1 MANLTEGDLRRIIRE
16 ETVRMVSGA
25 RPIHEGGGEF
35 TRQLFEQIAK
45 ICDEA
50 LLNKSLGADARVG
63 EKYAGKISA
72 LIQKASLNYDPNDY
86 DFGRPSGSSDRFGTH
101 KPPGLP
107 RRDR

>member
-1 MANLTEGDLRRIIRE
+1 MGISESRIRQIIRE
-16 ETVRMVSGA
+16 ETERMTSGA

-50 LLNKSLGADARVG
+50 LLNKSLGADARIG
-63 EKYAGKISA
+63 EKYVGKISA
-72 LIQKASLNYDPNDY
+72 LIHKASLNYDPNDY
-86 DFGRPSGSSDRFGTH
+86 DFGRPSGSSDRFGAP
-101 KPPGLP
+101 KSPGLP

>member
-1 MANLTEGDLRRIIRE
+1 MGISESRIRQIIRE
-16 ETVRMVSGA
+16 ETERMTSGA

-86 DFGRPSGSSDRFGTH
+86 DFGRLSGSSDRFGIH
-101 KPPGLP
+101 KSPGLP

>member
-1 MANLTEGDLRRIIRE
+1 MSISESMIRQIIRE

-35 TRQLFEQIAK
+35 TRQLFEQIAA

-50 LLNKSLGADARVG
+50 LLNKSLGVDARIG
-63 EKYAGKISA
+63 EKYVGKIST
-72 LIQKASLNYDPNDY
+72 LIQKASLNYDPLDY
-86 DFGRPSGSSDRFGTH
+86 DFGRPSPSADRFGAS
-101 KPPGLP
+101 KSPGAP